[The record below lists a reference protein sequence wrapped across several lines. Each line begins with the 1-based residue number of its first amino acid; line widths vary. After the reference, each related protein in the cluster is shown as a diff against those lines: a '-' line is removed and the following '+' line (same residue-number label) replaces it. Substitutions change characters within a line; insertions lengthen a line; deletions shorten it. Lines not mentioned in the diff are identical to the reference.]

1 MANKLRHPLPRNRI
15 DNYYKITGVK
25 EVIMNPA
32 LKWLVPLIFILTLI
46 AALSGVWPAQ
56 GMPYPLTNFRG
67 EQVTIN
73 ARGLYY

>member
-1 MANKLRHPLPRNRI
+1 
-15 DNYYKITGVK
+15 
-25 EVIMNPA
+25 MNPA